1 MAMTGAAE
9 RVPERIARLVYV
21 DTLVPEDGQSW
32 MDLMTPAVATPLLD
46 AARTYGDGWRVP
58 RTDVHPPRWV
68 AQPLRSVTQP
78 VAIANP
84 TAAALPRVYIH
95 CTNKPAGWFYGL
107 GPVIAEAAKQAKA
120 KGWRYREMDADHFPM
135 LSAPHE
141 FAVLLHEVSYE
152 DV

>member
-1 MAMTGAAE
+1 
-9 RVPERIARLVYV
+9 
-21 DTLVPEDGQSW
+21 
-32 MDLMTPAVATPLLD
+32 
-46 AARTYGDGWRVP
+46 
-58 RTDVHPPRWV
+58 
-68 AQPLRSVTQP
+68 VTQP
-78 VAIANP
+78 VAIANS

-95 CTNKPAGWFYGL
+95 CTNKPADWFYGL